1 MNTALCSH
9 IIVTIYIFPF
19 TLVATKKEN
28 AKANKNMVNLIL
40 LSYSGDTN
48 SIQLVNCRNTLQDQN
63 S

>member
-48 SIQLVNCRNTLQDQN
+48 SI
-63 S
+63 